1 MSHKFLLFLAQ
12 AAFVAGLA
20 AFHLAA
26 ARLVMRRLGGAGR
39 GVRRIAGFLLGG
51 LVLLLD
57 LPLVHAFVVYK
68 IFHPLILD
76 ELMKFWASFFIALH
90 ANALIFGGAIL
101 TLQYVVRP
109 MKRFFRRFSRN
120 QHPSSSPAS
129 AAEMLPSPSL
139 PVVAPAPPPSI
150 PPRRRFL
157 YTAGMAA
164 VGYATSASTLSALDS
179 SREHLVERAVIRI
192 PNLPEGLKGT
202 TIALISD
209 IHSSVFMSRQD
220 MEGYVK
226 VVNDLNA
233 DITFVTGDFVNSKL
247 NEVYP
252 FAEAFS
258 GLKAPLGVYGVTGN
272 HDYYT
277 GAIETV
283 AKEVEQAGIKLIRND
298 NVMIQKNGEKL
309 WLMGMDDADI
319 YDVRAYLEDGR
330 SPRGTV
336 ENMLRGIPDAAPR
349 IFLCHKP
356 YPFEEYSNL
365 GVDLMLSGHTHGGQ
379 VVLAH
384 LDNVNLSFA
393 ALASNYIAGLYRAR
407 SNRRSQLYVTRGVG
421 TVGLPMRVNCPPE
434 VTHIVL
440 V

>member
-12 AAFVAGLA
+12 ASFVFALA
-20 AFHLAA
+20 AFHVVA
-26 ARLVMRRLGGAGR
+26 ARLLMRRIR
-39 GVRRIAGFLLGG
+39 TSNRRVRRPVAFLLGG
-51 LVLLLD
+51 FILLLD
-57 LPLVHAFVVYK
+57 LPLVHAFVFYK

-76 ELMKFWASFFIALH
+76 QLMRFWSTVFIALH
-90 ANALIFGGAIL
+90 ANALIFGGALVIV
-101 TLQYVVRP
+101 QYVWYP
-109 MKRFFRRFSRN
+109 MKRLFRRLSRTTSL
-120 QHPSSSPAS
+120 HSGASPERP
-129 AAEMLPSPSL
+129 AAD
-139 PVVAPAPPPSI
+139 VPPGAAAAVIPPDI

-157 YTAGMAA
+157 YTAGIVAA
-164 VGYATSASTLSALDS
+164 GYATSASTLSALDS
-179 SREHLVERAVIRI
+179 GKDHLVERVVIRI
-192 PNLPEGLKGT
+192 PNLPAGLKGT

-220 MEGYVK
+220 MEQYVK
-226 VVNDLNA
+226 VVNGLKS

-247 NEVYP
+247 HEVYP

-258 GLKAPLGVYGVTGN
+258 SLKAPLGVYGVTGN

-283 AKEVEQAGIKLIRND
+283 AKEVEQAGIKLIRNG
-298 NVMIQKNGEKL
+298 NVAIEKNGEKL
-309 WLMGMDDADI
+309 WLLGMDDANI
-319 YDVRAYLEDGR
+319 YDVRAYLESGK
-330 SPRGTV
+330 SPEGTI
-336 ENMLRGIPDAAPR
+336 ENMLRGVPDGAPR

-393 ALASNYIAGLYRAR
+393 ALASQYIAGLYRAR

-421 TVGLPMRVNCPPE
+421 TVGLPLRVNCPPE
-434 VTHIVL
+434 ITHIVL